1 MTTAGMPALLRFI
14 RHRDRAVV
22 AFCLAAVVALAWRW
36 LAPHAGMEMEPD
48 FAFLAAMWSIMMIAM
63 MLPSAAPMILLF
75 GAASGNAQSRIPFL
89 ATLIFAAAYLAV
101 WGLFSLVA
109 AGLQWWIELR
119 VEPVMVQGLSS
130 TWASALLLFGA
141 GAYQFTPL
149 KDACLR
155 QCQSPLGFL
164 MSRWRP
170 GWRGAFVIGLQHGI
184 YCVGCCWMLMALLF
198 VGGVM
203 NLWWVVGIALYVFL
217 EKVVPAGPWLSRVLG
232 AALIL
237 GAVALAARL
246 VIGHT

>member
-1 MTTAGMPALLRFI
+1 MTTAGMPALLRFMLQ
-14 RHRDRAVV
+14 RERAMV
-22 AFCLAAVVALAWRW
+22 ALCLAAVVALAWRW

-48 FAFLAAMWSIMMIAM
+48 FGFLAAMWCIMMIGM

-75 GAASGNAQSRIPFL
+75 GAASGNPQSRIPFL

-164 MSRWRP
+164 MSRWRT
-170 GWRGAFVIGLQHGI
+170 GFSGAFTMGLEHGA
-184 YCVGCCWMLMALLF
+184 YCVGCCWALMLILF
-198 VGGVM
+198 AGGVM
-203 NLWWVVGIALYVFL
+203 NLTVI
-217 EKVVPAGPWLSRVLG
+217 
-232 AALIL
+232 AALTAFVGFEKLAPL
-237 GAVALAARL
+237 GLRGAE
-246 VIGHT
+246 H

>member
-1 MTTAGMPALLRFI
+1 MPTLLRLMLQ
-14 RHRDRAVV
+14 RDRAVV
-22 AFCLAAVVALAWRW
+22 ALCLAAVVALAWRW

-48 FAFLAAMWSIMMIAM
+48 FGFLAAMWWIMMIAM

-75 GAASGNAQSRIPFL
+75 GAASGHQQTRIPYVS
-89 ATLIFAAAYLAV
+89 TLLFAAAYLAV
-101 WGLFSLVA
+101 WAAFSLAA
-109 AGLQWWIELR
+109 AGLQWWIESR
-119 VEPVMVQGLSS
+119 IEPVMAQGLSS
-130 TWASALLLFGA
+130 RWASGALLLGA
-141 GAYQFTPL
+141 GVYQLTPL

-170 GWRGAFVIGLQHGI
+170 GWRGAFVMGVQHGV
-184 YCVGCCWMLMALLF
+184 YCVGCCWMLMTLLF

-217 EKVVPAGPWLSRVLG
+217 EKVVPAGPWLSRALG

-237 GAVALAARL
+237 GAVALAVPL
-246 VIGHT
+246 LFSYT